1 LPPTIGEKVYTTIPQ
16 DKKVETE
23 SADDKKAPKK
33 GSLAD
38 RVKDL

>member
-1 LPPTIGEKVYTTIPQ
+1 LPPTIGEKVYTTINHEK
-16 DKKVETE
+16 DSETE
-23 SADDKKAPKK
+23 QAEDKKAPKK